1 MAGPV
6 MAAEAAEAAAV
17 RAADT
22 AEAAAAADVV
32 GVGPEAEDAGSEAET
47 DGGGITLNPSNP

>member
-6 MAAEAAEAAAV
+6 M
-17 RAADT
+17 T
-22 AEAAAAADVV
+22 AEAADVA

-47 DGGGITLNPSNP
+47 DGGGGGGGAAASL